1 MGHLPKIR
9 VARLTAFAG
18 LLALTGL
25 SAARAQE
32 TTYHTRFLEEVR
44 RKVPPITM
52 PEPSKAEMGAPHA
65 PKALPID
72 IEEAKKMMGLDALG
86 PNIAARIPGG
96 KLGIVD
102 LGFRGIKEWLAA
114 HPEEAKLVTYH
125 ALDSSKGDPEL
136 SDPQTPDHGY
146 WVFRVTRAVL
156 PGVPIHL
163 YASSGDNVASV
174 LDPVVQGSA
183 RDGVVVF
190 NMSLGLNSNCQLDEE
205 KEDEFSQDLRLAL
218 VQREAFLFIAAGNSR
233 SSTHTWVSADRNG
246 NGYVDFRCAAEAARN
261 AGSGMDG
268 ARVMVTPGDNQF
280 YFSWD
285 ARHHPEDE
293 YALELVARDGKVLA
307 TARRRAKDPPGAC
320 VILDYA
326 ADQRGPAML
335 RVKRLAGAASG
346 TLMRVNAYGHTDRAG
361 LADFNGLQTALAYAF
376 RENPFVIFV
385 GAFGRTGDGKF
396 APSYFSD
403 LGKTEDGRLVP
414 DVMGP
419 GQLLIDGHEEN
430 GTSFASPFVTA
441 LYATR
446 VGYNLKNLVERTAG
460 FERFAAGVAPFER
473 SQLGI
478 PDAQKVTQELAA
490 ITGPTKV
497 ENVSHKIEGNDL
509 VLRYSISRCCMQS
522 LVWYPAVVLLDA
534 ATHAPLKDAQGKGI
548 VAYRE
553 LRTEESGRVTYP
565 VELHVPMSALEP
577 YKGKTIEVY
586 FAAKVRA
593 WQTPPPGSLKVDE
606 APVYR
611 FTF

>member
-9 VARLTAFAG
+9 VALFIAVGGF
-18 LLALTGL
+18 LALTGG
-25 SAARAQE
+25 SAARAQD
-32 TTYHTRFLEEVR
+32 TSYLTRFGEEVR
-44 RKVPPITM
+44 RKVPPISM
-52 PEPSKAEMGAPHA
+52 PAPSQAELEAAHA
-65 PKALPID
+65 PKALAMD
-72 IEEAKKMMGLDALG
+72 IEEAKKMLGLDALG

-125 ALDSSKGDPEL
+125 PLDPSKGDPEL
-136 SDPQTPDHGY
+136 TDAKTVDHGY
-146 WVFRVTRAVL
+146 WVYRVTRAVL
-156 PGVPIHL
+156 PGVPIQL
-163 YASSGDNVASV
+163 YATSGDNVASV
-174 LDPVVQGSA
+174 LDLVVQGSA

-190 NMSLGLNSNCQLDEE
+190 NMSLGLESECQLDEV
-205 KEDEFSQDLRLAL
+205 KEDELSQDLRLAL
-218 VQREAFLFIAAGNSR
+218 VQREAFLFISAGNSR
-233 SSTHTWVSADRNG
+233 SSTHTWVSADSND
-246 NGYVDFRCAAEAARN
+246 NSYVDFRSASEATRN
-261 AGSGMDG
+261 AGSDMDG
-268 ARVMVTPGDNQF
+268 ARVMVAPGNNRF

-285 ARHHPEDE
+285 ARRHPQDD
-293 YALELVARDGKVLA
+293 YALELVAGDGKLLA
-307 TARRRAKDPPGAC
+307 TAHREAKDPPGAC
-320 VILDYA
+320 VILDYDA
-326 ADQRGPAML
+326 ERRDPAML

-346 TLMRVNAYGHTDRAG
+346 TLMRVNAYGQVATTQMP
-361 LADFNGLQTALAYAF
+361 DFNGLQTALAYAF

-385 GAFGRTGDGKF
+385 GAFGKTAGGKF
-396 APSYFSD
+396 APSDFSD
-403 LGKTEDGRLVP
+403 IGRTEDGRLVP
-414 DVMGP
+414 DVLGP
-419 GQLLIDGHEEN
+419 GQLLIDGHEED
-430 GTSFASPFVTA
+430 GTSFASPFLTA

-460 FERFAAGVAPFER
+460 FERFAPGVAPFER
-473 SQLGI
+473 GRLGI

-497 ENVSHKIEGNDL
+497 ENVSHKVEGNDL

-522 LVWYPAVVLLDA
+522 LVWFPAVVLLDA
-534 ATHAPLKDAQGKGI
+534 STHAPLKDAQGKAI
-548 VAYRE
+548 VAYQV

-593 WQTPPPGSLKVDE
+593 WQSPPPGSLKVDE

-611 FTF
+611 FTP